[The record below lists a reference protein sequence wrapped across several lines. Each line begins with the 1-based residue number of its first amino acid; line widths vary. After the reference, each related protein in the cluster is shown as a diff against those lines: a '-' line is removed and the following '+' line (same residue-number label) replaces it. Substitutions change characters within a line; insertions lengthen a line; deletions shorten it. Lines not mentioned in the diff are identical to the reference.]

1 MCPVENKWL
10 KVGQKGA
17 GPGARSSHAMTV
29 VGNKV
34 YCFGGELKP
43 TIHID
48 NDLYVFDLGTQE
60 WSIAPATGEAP
71 FPCFGV
77 SMVTIGSTIYVYGGR
92 DDKRRYN
99 GLHSYDTETNE
110 WKLLSPVEE
119 GLPGRSYHS
128 MAGDDRKVYVFGG
141 VTAKGR
147 VNTLHAYDVVDQ
159 KWVEYPAAGEACK
172 GRGAPGLVV
181 VEGRIWVLFGFDGN
195 ELGDIHCFDLAS
207 EQWKAVETTGD
218 VPAARSV
225 FPAVSYGKYI
235 VIYGGE
241 EEPHELMHMG
251 AGKMSG
257 EVYQL
262 DTETLV
268 WERIVCG
275 NEEEK
280 PSQRGWC
287 AFTKAVKDGEE
298 GLLVHGGNSPTNE
311 RLDDLVF
318 WGFSHL
324 NVN

>member
-1 MCPVENKWL
+1 MCPVENKWV

-17 GPGARSSHAMTV
+17 GPGPRSSHAMTV

-48 NDLYVFDLGTQE
+48 NDLYVFDLQSQE

-77 SMVTIGSTIYVYGGR
+77 SMVTIGTTIYVYGGR
-92 DDKRRYN
+92 DDQRKYN
-99 GLHSYDTETNE
+99 GLYSYDTVTNE
-110 WKLLSPVEE
+110 WKMLSPVEE

-128 MAGDDRKVYVFGG
+128 MACDDRKVYVFGG

-159 KWVEYPAAGEACK
+159 KWVEYP
-172 GRGAPGLVV
+172 
-181 VEGRIWVLFGFDGN
+181 
-195 ELGDIHCFDLAS
+195 
-207 EQWKAVETTGD
+207 D
-218 VPAARSV
+218 V
-225 FPAVSYGKYI
+225 YK
-235 VIYGGE
+235 
-241 EEPHELMHMG
+241 
-251 AGKMSG
+251 
-257 EVYQL
+257 L

-275 NEEEK
+275 KEEEK

-287 AFTKAVKDGEE
+287 AFTAAVKDGEE
-298 GLLVHGGNSPTNE
+298 GLLVHGGNCPTNE

-324 NVN
+324 NANQ